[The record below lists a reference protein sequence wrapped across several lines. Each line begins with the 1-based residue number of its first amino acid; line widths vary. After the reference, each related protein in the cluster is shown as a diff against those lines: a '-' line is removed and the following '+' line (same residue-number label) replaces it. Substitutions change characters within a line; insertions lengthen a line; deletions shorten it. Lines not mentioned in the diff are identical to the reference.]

1 MPGSCPDFRR
11 CRSCGR
17 RVGGREV
24 DAWTSRIVNLRI
36 ITDTDNQSMAVGM
49 VPVLILRWVV
59 VARIDVVA
67 GEFGREQLS
76 TGLVAVHRA
85 GFGPHAR
92 VLDSAR
98 GALEEQLRKTGLRL
112 AASFAADDTDTTLIL
127 ITGLCSPG

>member
-1 MPGSCPDFRR
+1 M
-11 CRSCGR
+11 
-17 RVGGREV
+17 
-24 DAWTSRIVNLRI
+24 
-36 ITDTDNQSMAVGM
+36 
-49 VPVLILRWVV
+49 
-59 VARIDVVA
+59 ARIDVVA

-127 ITGLCSPG
+127 ITAPGRADRAAATLSEAGARAVHRAVPAGAAPVEREAPVTIEVPLPPPAASVEP